1 VDEPR
6 EPLLSSVY
14 RRRRVVAT
22 AGTAVGALLFVWAV
36 GALLGGNQTPSV
48 RGASHGVPLA
58 TTRAPASNPPSTGMI
73 ATHGS
78 ATSSP
83 SASPSLQTTTNPTTT
98 TTSAPPPGPPQACP
112 DSVIRLTVT
121 TPRPA
126 YRVGQRPGLTLHI
139 TNVGQVPCFRDV
151 SHQLRSVLLRTTSGV
166 RLWSS
171 ADCYSLTTHEIP
183 TLAPNQTL
191 SYYVVWYGRTSAPGC
206 PVRRETVPA
215 GQYELVGQLG
225 NLVGAPTPLTLG

>member
-1 VDEPR
+1 
-6 EPLLSSVY
+6 
-14 RRRRVVAT
+14 VAT

-36 GALLGGNQTPSV
+36 GALLGGNDTPSV
-48 RGASHGVPLA
+48 RGAAHGVPLA
-58 TTRAPASNPPSTGMI
+58 TTSAPASNPPTTGMI
-73 ATHGS
+73 APHGS
-78 ATSSP
+78 TTSSP
-83 SASPSLQTTTNPTTT
+83 SASASLQATTTTTTTT
-98 TTSAPPPGPPQACP
+98 TTSAPPPGPPQVCP

-139 TNVGQVPCFRDV
+139 TNAGPVPCFRDV
-151 SHQLRSVLLRTTSGV
+151 SHQLRSVLLLTSNGV

-171 ADCYSLTTHEIP
+171 SDCYSLTTHEVP

-191 SYYVVWYGRTSAPGC
+191 SYGVVWYGRTTAPGC
-206 PVRRETVPA
+206 PARRAVVPA

-225 NLVGAPTPLTLG
+225 SLTGAPTPLTLN

>member
-1 VDEPR
+1 M
-6 EPLLSSVY
+6 
-14 RRRRVVAT
+14 AT

-36 GALLGGNQTPSV
+36 GALLGGNGTPSV
-48 RGASHGVPLA
+48 RGAAHGVALA
-58 TTRAPASNPPSTGMI
+58 TTRAPASNPPATGLI

-78 ATSSP
+78 TTSSP
-83 SASPSLQTTTNPTTT
+83 SASASLQSTTTAT
-98 TTSAPPPGPPQACP
+98 TTSAPPPGPPQVCP
-112 DSVIRLTVT
+112 DSVIRVTVT

-126 YRVGQRPGLTLHI
+126 YRVGQRPGLTLLV
-139 TNVGQVPCFRDV
+139 TNVGAVPCFRDV
-151 SHQLRSVLLRTTSGV
+151 SHQLRSVVLRTTGGV

-171 ADCYSLTTHEIP
+171 SDCYSLTTHEIP

-191 SYYVVWYGRTSAPGC
+191 SYGVVWYGRTSAPGC
-206 PVRRETVPA
+206 PVKRTTVPA